1 VTAKGNFLDGLPVF
15 AGDAKTE
22 AMLQQILKYFGPDPE
37 KGLILDGT
45 VGHLV
50 VPPALYRVAMRAG
63 KDGGRA
69 LRLWRAAGPC
79 GVGCAGGTC

>member
-1 VTAKGNFLDGLPVF
+1 MTAKGNFLDGLPVF

-45 VGHLV
+45 VLHLAV
-50 VPPALYRVAMRAG
+50 RRPAPAFRPALRADKNG
-63 KDGGRA
+63 LRA
-69 LRLWRAAGPC
+69 L
-79 GVGCAGGTC
+79 GVIGASCARGVV